1 MCGQTMRRTT
11 TRAAAAMFA
20 ACAAALCFPTVGVAA
35 PLSQIVIT
43 PSSGC
48 GLLMAYTAGTGLPAW
63 SGPTPSCGTGA
74 FTLAFN
80 QGNTPPPGTLSQGV
94 RTAGS
99 ALSQAWLLT
108 GVPDGARMGYQ
119 INAPPGITINQVEYD
134 DSQLQNIANGRGWVG
149 FTYWNGGTAPVHRN
163 GTAIDAA
170 ASGPSLDSNLNAPYW
185 GIELRCVQSVCPWP
199 GLIQLDQITVYPSE
213 AQGPTITPVAD
224 PGSLWAQTGHWIWN
238 APGNSWPLDVS
249 AGDASGVCS
258 LTVDVGASA
267 PIADASLPSAT
278 NSSWQ
283 ECQQPVSWTA
293 ALDTRDYVS
302 GAGQMPLT
310 LQATN
315 AAGPPTQA
323 SMSETLNVDNNPVG
337 VSLSTPDDPNPTLWV
352 NHAVTIDVTPSTGP
366 SGLGGLNCSVNAAA
380 RQSYPAAGLTI
391 NGDGVK
397 TVSCTAWN
405 NAVDPQGSHNS
416 ATSSVTVHIDE
427 APPVASLEPT
437 NPNDPTSVV
446 ADTTDSE
453 SGVAGGSIEMA
464 PAGTS
469 SWTALPTT
477 FTGNQLV
484 AHFNDAGMRGPYT
497 FSIRSCDNVGNCVST
512 TRTVTLPVRTQA
524 ISQVGLEQLPAT
536 QCGSRP
542 VKHHAAAPP
551 KRSRHKRLSK
561 ARPARDF
568 GLSVAN
574 GGLLRLRAP
583 ADPAPTAA
591 GRIFASGSSGSVALS
606 LSHRKRQAGVARATV
621 RRHEK
626 PQTSCGPSAVTLA
639 TRAKV
644 AFGRP
649 VKLHGLLMSNAGL
662 PIAGQPVAILS
673 APDNGSN
680 AFTQAAAVTTG
691 ADGSWT
697 ATLPP
702 GPSRI
707 IEASYPGS
715 PTILPATGYA
725 TVISPAKIR
734 LTSVTPDRTPWGSTV
749 RITGRVLGGYIPAS
763 SKLLRL
769 DLGIV
774 GIPGLSKIQGIPN
787 VSPDGT
793 FTTTYK
799 FGRYRGV
806 VRFWLQVSSL
816 KEAAFPWAPAHSRRV
831 IVTVGVPAPHH
842 QHSTTAHVRQH
853 QARHRHRH
861 SAINRRLA
869 RREQRPRAHT
879 SRRARRR

>member
-1 MCGQTMRRTT
+1 MGRSDMRRAGV
-11 TRAAAAMFA
+11 RWALSLLAVSGGALWGCSIADAAGNQ
-20 ACAAALCFPTVGVAA
+20 LKT
-35 PLSQIVIT
+35 IVIT

-48 GLLMAYTAGTGLPAW
+48 SLLTAYTAGTGLPAW
-63 SGPTPSCGTGA
+63 SGPAPSCGTGP

-80 QGNTPPPGTLSQGV
+80 QGNPQAPAPLPTSHGV
-94 RTAGS
+94 GIAGS

-119 INAPPGITINQVEYD
+119 ITAPAGITIQNVDYD
-134 DSQLQNIANGRGWVG
+134 ANQLQDIGDGRGWTG
-149 FTYWNGGTAPVHRN
+149 FVYWNGGSAPVNKNR
-163 GTAIDAA
+163 TAVDAA
-170 ASGPSLDSNLNAPYW
+170 ASDPALDANLDTNYW
-185 GIELRCVQSVCPWP
+185 GIELRCVQSVCPYP
-199 GLIQLDQITVYPSE
+199 AKIQFNQLTVYATE
-213 AQGPTITPVAD
+213 AQGPSITPAAD
-224 PGSLWAQTGHWIWN
+224 PNSLWNQAGPGRWIWN
-238 APGNSWPLDVS
+238 APGNSWPLGVS

-267 PIADASLPSAT
+267 PIADSSLPAAN

-283 ECQQPVSWTA
+283 ECEQPVSWTA

-323 SMSETLNVDNNPVG
+323 SMSETLNVDNDPVG
-337 VSLSTPDDPNPTLWV
+337 VSLSTPDDPNPTVWV
-352 NHAVTIDVTPSTGP
+352 NHAVTIDATPSTGP
-366 SGLGGLNCSVNAAA
+366 SGLGGTNCSVNAAA
-380 RQSYPAAGLTI
+380 TQSYPAAGLTI
-391 NGDGVK
+391 NGDGVR

-405 NAVDPQGSHNS
+405 NAVDPQGSHNT

-497 FSIRSCDNVGNCVST
+497 FVVRSCDSVGNCAST
-512 TRTVTLPVRTQA
+512 ARTVILPVRTQA
-524 ISQVGLEQLPAT
+524 VSQVSLEQLPAT
-536 QCGSRP
+536 RCPSRP
-542 VKHHAAAPP
+542 VNHDAAAPP
-551 KRSRHKRLSK
+551 KRSQPKRVSEP
-561 ARPARDF
+561 RPARDF

-574 GGLLRLRAP
+574 GGLLRLHAP
-583 ADPAPTAA
+583 ADPAPTVA
-591 GRIFASGSSGSVALS
+591 GRIFASGSTGSAALS
-606 LSHRKRQAGVARATV
+606 LSRRKRQAGIARATM

-626 PQTSCGPSAVTLA
+626 PHTSCGTSAARLA
-639 TRAKV
+639 TRARV

-649 VKLHGLLMSNAGL
+649 VKLHGLLMSSAGL

-680 AFTQAAAVTTG
+680 AFTQAATVTTG
-691 ADGSWT
+691 AHGSWT
-697 ATLPP
+697 ATLAP

-725 TVISPAKIR
+725 TVITPAKIK

-749 RITGRVLGGYIPAS
+749 RITGRVLGGYIPAT

-787 VSPDGT
+787 VAPDGT

-799 FGRYRGV
+799 FGRYQGV

-816 KEAAFPWAPAHSRRV
+816 AEADFPFSPSRSKRW
-831 IVTVGVPAPHH
+831 IVTVGVPAP
-842 QHSTTAHVRQH
+842 TTTTHARHRR
-853 QARHRHRH
+853 RHRHRR
-861 SAINRRLA
+861 SAVNRGHR
-869 RREQRPRAHT
+869 QHPHVHHDG
-879 SRRARRR
+879 RARRT